1 MQASLALPPQANLI
15 SGSNPVY
22 IGDMNIGE
30 TRTLNWTVV
39 FTAHGLFYLNVKAY
53 GYRMDTGDYVEK
65 TGYRSVSVTDPRPVI
80 SILSP
85 ENTTYSNSR
94 VPLSFT
100 LNEATG
106 WIGYSLDDQANV
118 TIMGNTTLNYVAD
131 GAHSIVVY
139 ANDTAGNVGRSNM
152 VNFTVQDVTSPT
164 ISVLSPMNKT
174 YGVTV
179 IPLIFTVD
187 ESVSWMAYSLDGQS
201 NATLS
206 GNTTLL
212 GLGEGFHN
220 VVIYTRDMADNTGA
234 SNAVYFSFILM
245 HDVTVLD
252 VSTSKS
258 GCLPF
263 ETVGQGYNVAVLVSV
278 KNIGSY
284 TETFN
289 VTAYSESSQLGQVEI
304 TLVSGQSETI
314 AFVWNTTGFAKG
326 NYTISGS
333 ASLVLD
339 EYNTSDNMKYAVGD
353 VLVTVPGDVDG
364 DRDVD
369 IFDIVRMAAI
379 YGASIGDPTYEPN
392 SDIDDDGKV
401 NIFDIVRAAGHY
413 GQSW

>member
-1 MQASLALPPQANLI
+1 
-15 SGSNPVY
+15 
-22 IGDMNIGE
+22 MNIGE
-30 TRTLNWTVV
+30 MRTLNWTIV
-39 FTAHGLFYLNVKAY
+39 FTAKGSFYLSVRAY
-53 GYRMDTGDYVEK
+53 GYRMDTGDYVVK
-65 TGYRSVSVTDPRPVI
+65 TGYKSVSVTDPPPVI

-85 ENTTYSNSR
+85 ENTTYTNSR
-94 VPLSFT
+94 VALSFT
-100 LNEATG
+100 LNEAAD
-106 WIGYSLDDQANV
+106 WIGYSLDDQTNA
-118 TIMGNTTLNYVAD
+118 TITGNTTISYIAD

-139 ANDTAGNVGRSNM
+139 ANDTSGNVGRSNT

-174 YGVTV
+174 YGVTT

-187 ESVSWMAYSLDGQS
+187 ESVSWMAYSFDGQS
-201 NATLS
+201 NATIS

-212 GLGEGFHN
+212 GLGEGSHN
-220 VVIYTRDMADNTGA
+220 VVIYARDIADNTGA
-234 SNAVYFSFILM
+234 SSAVYFSFMLM

-258 GCLPF
+258 GCKPL
-263 ETVGQGYNVAVLVSV
+263 ETVGQGYNIAVFVSI
-278 KNIGSY
+278 KNTGSY

-289 VTAYSESSQLGQVEI
+289 VTAYSESSQLGQVGV
-304 TLVSGQSETI
+304 TLVSGQSEIIT
-314 AFVWNTTGFAKG
+314 FVWNTTGFAKG
-326 NYTISGS
+326 NYKISGV

-339 EYNTSDNMKYAVGD
+339 EYNTSDNMKYAAGD

-369 IFDIVRMAAI
+369 IFDIVRLVAA
-379 YGASIGDPTYEPN
+379 YGASIGDSTYEPN

-401 NIFDIVRAAGHY
+401 NIFDIVRAVGRY